1 MGLFFVRYISNK
13 LKGLDITDE
22 RIFKELSKIRVAIVS
37 NKDLKGSQVIVEPM
51 STTGAMIF
59 SKLDLGRYLKGNS
72 F

>member
-1 MGLFFVRYISNK
+1 MIFTYSLQNK
-13 LKGLDITDE
+13 LRDINIMGE
-22 RIFKELSKIRVAIVS
+22 RIFEELSKIRVAIIGD
-37 NKDLKGSQVIVEPM
+37 NGLKGPQVVVETM